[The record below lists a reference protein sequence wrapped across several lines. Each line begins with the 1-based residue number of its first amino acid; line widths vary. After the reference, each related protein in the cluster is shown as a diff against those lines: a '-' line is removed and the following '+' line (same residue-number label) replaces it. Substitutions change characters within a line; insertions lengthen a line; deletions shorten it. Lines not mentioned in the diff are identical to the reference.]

1 MNSELLWMQGGN
13 SMKRNEKLVIHG
25 NEFYVIDLDCLE
37 KKRKNMEQCLEKDEK
52 EMRRN
57 RLRRNAK
64 REGIDE

>member
-1 MNSELLWMQGGN
+1 
-13 SMKRNEKLVIHG
+13 MKRNEKLVIHG